1 MGQFEG
7 LKDFDVAALGR
18 NASTSTGKPRE
29 LPVARIERDPDNIRK
44 SFDEAA
50 VIQLA
55 EIIKADGL
63 LQAITV
69 RRNLHKKN
77 YFLISYGERWFRAVC
92 LLGYPTIA
100 AVIDDNFD
108 PYRQGIE
115 NLQREELDPLDIA
128 HWVEK
133 REAAGDSRITI
144 ATRLGKPK
152 SYISEI
158 ALLIKAQPAICEAF
172 KSRRIPD
179 IRSAYPLARR
189 YDQDPAGVTTWL
201 NGDSPIT
208 RRMVRR
214 TLAESHP
221 SRSTT
226 VQAPPAESRPGV
238 APWNSLAVQVA
249 GREGTMVLKPG
260 PLANQTTVQFSDGS
274 QEAVT
279 LSKIRLRTWMA
290 HLCRSKE
297 KMNDLSDKEQERC
310 LIRETPPAPR
320 RCPAIIG
327 HCKLRLVADWQP
339 G

>member
-7 LKDFDVAALGR
+7 LKDFDIAALGR
-18 NASTSTGKPRE
+18 NASATTGKPRE

-55 EIIKADGL
+55 ETIKADGL

-69 RRNLHKKN
+69 RRNIHKKD
-77 YFLISYGERWFRAVC
+77 YFIISYGERRFRAVC

-108 PYRQGIE
+108 PYRQAIE

-128 HWVEK
+128 DWVEK

-144 ATRLGKPK
+144 AKRLGKPK

-158 ALLIKAQPAICEAF
+158 ALLIKAPPAIREAF
-172 KSRRIPD
+172 RSRRIPD
-179 IRSAYPLARR
+179 IRSAYLLARR
-189 YDQDPAGVTTWL
+189 YDEDPASVTTWL
-201 NGDSPIT
+201 NSDSPIT
-208 RRMVRR
+208 RRIVTR

-221 SRSTT
+221 SRSATPKT
-226 VQAPPAESRPGV
+226 SPAAPRTGAGS
-238 APWNSLAVQVA
+238 WNILAVQVA

-260 PLANQTTVQFSDGS
+260 HLANQATVQFSDGS

-279 LSKIRLRTWMA
+279 LSKIRLKTWMA
-290 HLCRSKE
+290 
-297 KMNDLSDKEQERC
+297 
-310 LIRETPPAPR
+310 
-320 RCPAIIG
+320 
-327 HCKLRLVADWQP
+327 V
-339 G
+339 

>member
-18 NASTSTGKPRE
+18 NASAATGKPRD

-55 EIIKADGL
+55 ETIKADGL

-69 RRNLHKKN
+69 RRNIQKKD
-77 YFLISYGERWFRAVC
+77 YFLISYGERRFRAVC
-92 LLGYPTIA
+92 LLGQPTIA

-108 PYRQGIE
+108 PYRQAIE

-128 HWVEK
+128 DWVEK

-144 ATRLGKPK
+144 ARRLGKPK

-158 ALLIKAQPAICEAF
+158 ALLIKAPPAIREAF
-172 KSRRIPD
+172 RSRRIPD
-179 IRSAYPLARR
+179 IRSAYLLARR
-189 YDQDPAGVTTWL
+189 YDEDPDGVTTWL
-201 NGDSPIT
+201 KSDSPIT
-208 RRMVRR
+208 RRTVTR
-214 TLAESHP
+214 TLAESQP
-221 SRSTT
+221 SRSATPKT
-226 VQAPPAESRPGV
+226 PPA
-238 APWNSLAVQVA
+238 APRTGAGSWNSLAVQVA

-260 PLANQTTVQFSDGS
+260 HLANQATVQFSDGS

-279 LSKIRLRTWMA
+279 LSKIRLKTWMA
-290 HLCRSKE
+290 
-297 KMNDLSDKEQERC
+297 
-310 LIRETPPAPR
+310 
-320 RCPAIIG
+320 
-327 HCKLRLVADWQP
+327 V
-339 G
+339 

>member
-18 NASTSTGKPRE
+18 NASATTGKPRE

-55 EIIKADGL
+55 ETIKADGL

-69 RRNLHKKN
+69 RRNIHKKD
-77 YFLISYGERWFRAVC
+77 YFLISYGERRFRAVC
-92 LLGYPTIA
+92 LLGHPTIA

-108 PYRQGIE
+108 PYRQAIE

-128 HWVEK
+128 DWVEK

-144 ATRLGKPK
+144 AKRLGKPK

-158 ALLIKAQPAICEAF
+158 ALLIKAPSAIREAF
-172 KSRRIPD
+172 RSRRIPD
-179 IRSAYPLARR
+179 IRSAYLWTRR
-189 YDQDPAGVTTWL
+189 YDEDPVGVTNWL
-201 NGDSPIT
+201 NGASPIT
-208 RRMVRR
+208 RRIVTR

-221 SRSTT
+221 SRSVTPMPR
-226 VQAPPAESRPGV
+226 PPAGPG
-238 APWNSLAVQVA
+238 AGSWNSLAVQVA

-260 PLANQTTVQFSDGS
+260 HRPNQATVQFADGS
-274 QEAVT
+274 QEAVA
-279 LSKIRLRTWMA
+279 LSKIRLKTWMA
-290 HLCRSKE
+290 L
-297 KMNDLSDKEQERC
+297 
-310 LIRETPPAPR
+310 
-320 RCPAIIG
+320 
-327 HCKLRLVADWQP
+327 
-339 G
+339 